1 MPVTN
6 VRELLTAV
14 QDTGLAY
21 PGIRPLTARSAS
33 CERGGMQI
41 FGRRRTVTR
50 VDRARLAEELAGIC
64 MSIGTG
70 EPACCCPARPV
81 VRVVMPTTA
90 TRLEPV
96 DLLLCG
102 HHYRASQIAL
112 NASGAAVYDKQGAVI
127 MSAADQRQSRHHQ
140 AAVAA

>member
-1 MPVTN
+1 
-6 VRELLTAV
+6 
-14 QDTGLAY
+14 
-21 PGIRPLTARSAS
+21 
-33 CERGGMQI
+33 
-41 FGRRRTVTR
+41 
-50 VDRARLAEELAGIC
+50 
-64 MSIGTG
+64 
-70 EPACCCPARPV
+70 
-81 VRVVMPTTA
+81 MPTTA

-112 NASGAAVYDKQGAVI
+112 HASGAAVYDKQGAVI

>member
-1 MPVTN
+1 M
-6 VRELLTAV
+6 R
-14 QDTGLAY
+14 
-21 PGIRPLTARSAS
+21 
-33 CERGGMQI
+33 M
-41 FGRRRTVTR
+41 FGRHRTVTR

-81 VRVVMPTTA
+81 VRVVMPATA
-90 TRLEPV
+90 TRPEPV

-112 NASGAAVYDKQGAVI
+112 RAAGAVVYDRQGAVI
-127 MSAADQRQSRHHQ
+127 MGAADQRRSRHHQ